1 MSEPTV
7 QPGGEPVPYDLLIP
21 ELEGALHRAT
31 SETVILRARLAA
43 RNRELAA
50 LRENPQP
57 PPHLPA
63 ASWQPQ
69 DGDEQR

>member
-1 MSEPTV
+1 MSEPTI
-7 QPGGEPVPYDLLIP
+7 QPGGEGVPYDLLIP

-63 ASWQPQ
+63 ASAQ
-69 DGDEQR
+69 